1 MILNPYLFVLSYDMD
16 EVVAQKSNRKDL
28 VLLEAIFFKKK
39 KKQKQEASRFVR
51 QLSPIEIC

>member
-1 MILNPYLFVLSYDMD
+1 MILNPHLFVLSYDMD

-28 VLLEAIFFKKK
+28 ALLDAVFFKKK
-39 KKQKQEASRFVR
+39 KLKQEASRFVR

>member
-39 KKQKQEASRFVR
+39 PQKQEASRFVR

>member
-28 VLLEAIFFKKK
+28 VLLEAIFFKKNHK
-39 KKQKQEASRFVR
+39 NKR
-51 QLSPIEIC
+51 QVDL